1 MSTIDNI
8 AAKLTKVE
16 IQYIINNPD
25 KLANVWNDLQVP
37 KKQLECEVGDCFYTK
52 DCVGNLSLIKIIG
65 IEQGNGWFN
74 CDEICIEVDE
84 FDHTEVDYFDASY
97 HIDDASDWESI
108 NASLY
113 ENVLTLVNAREDA
126 VTKVLEQFNGQIRKL
141 CQEVNQNQE
150 NK

>member
-1 MSTIDNI
+1 MK
-8 AAKLTKVE
+8 AQLLKKLTNEELHLLGNVTHSD
-16 IQYIINNPD
+16 IIEELESRKPRKP
-25 KLANVWNDLQVP
+25 KLVI
-37 KKQLECEVGDCFYTK
+37 KIGDCFYAK
-52 DCVGNLSLIKIIG
+52 DCVGNLSLIKITG

-126 VTKVLEQFNGQIRKL
+126 VTKILEQFNGQIRKL

>member
-1 MSTIDNI
+1 MK
-8 AAKLTKVE
+8 AQLLKKLTNEELHLLGNVTHSD
-16 IQYIINNPD
+16 IIEELESRKPRKP
-25 KLANVWNDLQVP
+25 KLVINI
-37 KKQLECEVGDCFYTK
+37 GDCFYAK
-52 DCVGNLSLIKIIG
+52 DCVGNLSLIKITG

-113 ENVLTLVNAREDA
+113 ENILTLVNARKDA